1 MKREIERVM
10 KLSKRRERV
19 THSTGLLQEELEGAV
34 DGLKRFQ
41 LGPTKGY
48 QIILHVVVYVPLQ
61 TLKRDTHRQRETDH
75 TLCVWTE

>member
-1 MKREIERVM
+1 
-10 KLSKRRERV
+10 V

-48 QIILHVVVYVPLQ
+48 QIILHMVVYVPLQ
-61 TLKRDTHRQRETDH
+61 TLKRDTHRHRERQITH
-75 TLCVWTE
+75 SVFVLNE